1 MSMKIATIS
10 ADTLLLYSGM
20 YNINRLLYS
29 GMYNINRLLYS
40 GMYNINR
47 LLYSW
52 NDQYYFMFNF

>member
-40 GMYNINR
+40 
-47 LLYSW
+47 W
-52 NDQYYFMFNF
+52 NDQYYFMLNF